1 MSCREILFCQNRNTC
16 ILNSAAEGIAFQC
29 FYSSLHVFLTH
40 NIRIL
45 SHGAEQVSV
54 VDQVIIAS
62 DLSKPTPT
70 ILELPEALMAL
81 PVPVVEPS
89 LQPKIPT
96 TP

>member
-1 MSCREILFCQNRNTC
+1 MVHRRWP
-16 ILNSAAEGIAFQC
+16 
-29 FYSSLHVFLTH
+29 SL
-40 NIRIL
+40 IRFW
-45 SHGAEQVSV
+45 
-54 VDQVIIAS
+54 IAS

-70 ILELPEALMAL
+70 IPALPAALMAL